1 VKDAYLCDCYKN
13 KIINKMIFTTL
24 IYKAL
29 YWYISTV
36 DKKNEVIFMNYGYH
50 DATESIELHEIDEVN
65 RYSIQLYHRLAKMV
79 DVNEKNI
86 VEIGC
91 GRGGGIAYISKM
103 FTPASAIGVDLNSK
117 AVKFG
122 NTHYELKN
130 LKFEQG
136 NAQSLHFDDESKD
149 IVFNVESSHRYAKM
163 DDFLSEVYRI
173 LKPGGYFLFTDFR
186 YKDEMTDLVHLLAQY
201 DFIKFD
207 EQFINN
213 EVNTALDLDAKRR
226 EALVE
231 KYAPPFLQKALHNF
245 AGNNGSTTYKQIKDG
260 GIIYFVFCFQK
271 PLK

>member
-1 VKDAYLCDCYKN
+1 MK
-13 KIINKMIFTTL
+13 FGSL
-24 IYKAL
+24 IYKVI

-50 DATESIELHEIDEVN
+50 DASVTVELHEIDEVN

-79 DVNEKNI
+79 DISEKNI

-91 GRGGGIAYISKM
+91 GRGGGIAYISKIY
-103 FTPASAIGVDLNSK
+103 TPKSAIGIDLNAK

-122 NTHYELKN
+122 NSHYKLKN

-136 NAQSLHFDDESKD
+136 NAQSLQFDNESKD
-149 IVFNVESSHRYAKM
+149 IVFNVESSHRYSRM
-163 DDFLSEVYRI
+163 ELFLDEVYRI

-186 YKDEMTDLVHLLAQY
+186 YKEDMAELVELLGQY
-201 DFIKFD
+201 NFIKFD
-207 EQFINN
+207 EQLINN
-213 EVNTALDLDAKRR
+213 EVNIALDLDAKRR

-245 AGNNGSTTYKQIKDG
+245 AGNNGSTTYNQIRDG
-260 GIIYFVFCFQK
+260 GIVYFVFCFQK

>member
-1 VKDAYLCDCYKN
+1 
-13 KIINKMIFTTL
+13 
-24 IYKAL
+24 
-29 YWYISTV
+29 
-36 DKKNEVIFMNYGYH
+36 MNYGYH
-50 DATESIELHEIDEVN
+50 DDTETIELHAIDEVN

-79 DVNEKNI
+79 DVNEKKI

-103 FTPASAIGVDLNSK
+103 FTPTSAIGVDLNAK

-122 NTHYELKN
+122 NSHYQLNN

-136 NAQSLHFDDESKD
+136 DAQKLGFENESKD
-149 IVFNVESSHRYAKM
+149 IVFNVESSHRYPKM
-163 DDFLSEVYRI
+163 EAFLDEVYRI

-186 YKDEMTDLVHLLAQY
+186 YKDDMSELVHLLAKY

-213 EVNTALDLDAKRR
+213 EVNIALDLDAKRR
-226 EALVE
+226 EALVK
-231 KYAPPFLQKALHNF
+231 KYAPPFLQRALHNF
-245 AGNNGSTTYKQIKDG
+245 AGNNGSTTYNQIKDG

>member
-1 VKDAYLCDCYKN
+1 MKYAS
-13 KIINKMIFTTL
+13 L
-24 IYKAL
+24 IYKVL
-29 YWYISTV
+29 YWYISSV

-50 DATESIELHEIDEVN
+50 DDTETIELHAIDEVN

-103 FTPASAIGVDLNSK
+103 FTPKSAIGVDLNAK

-122 NTHYELKN
+122 NSHYQLNN

-136 NAQSLHFDDESKD
+136 DAQCLRFDNESKD
-149 IVFNVESSHRYAKM
+149 IVFNVESSHRYPKM
-163 DDFLSEVYRI
+163 EAFLDEVYRI

-186 YKDEMTDLVHLLAQY
+186 YKDDMSELVHLLAQY

-213 EVNTALDLDAKRR
+213 EVNIALDLDAKRR
-226 EALVE
+226 EALVK
-231 KYAPPFLQKALHNF
+231 KYAPPFLQRALHNF
-245 AGNNGSTTYKQIKDG
+245 AGNNGSTTYNQIKDG

-271 PLK
+271 PL

>member
-1 VKDAYLCDCYKN
+1 MKYASQ
-13 KIINKMIFTTL
+13 
-24 IYKAL
+24 IYKIL

-50 DATESIELHEIDEVN
+50 DATETIELHAIDEVN

-91 GRGGGIAYISKM
+91 GRGGGIAYITKM
-103 FTPASAIGVDLNSK
+103 FTPASAIGVDLNEK

-122 NTHYELKN
+122 NTHYKLN
-130 LKFEQG
+130 ALTFEQG
-136 NAQSLHFDDESKD
+136 DAQNLHFGNESKD
-149 IVFNVESSHRYAKM
+149 IVFNVESSHRYPKM
-163 DDFLSEVYRI
+163 KNFLDEVYRI
-173 LKPGGYFLFTDFR
+173 LKHGGYFLFTDFR
-186 YKDEMTDLVHLLAQY
+186 YKNEMSELVHLLDQY

-213 EVNTALDLDAKRR
+213 EVNTALDLDSKRR

-245 AGNNGSTTYKQIKDG
+245 AGNSGSTTYNQIKDS